1 MSVSLLTTVP
11 TLKRCWS
18 NGLRCFA
25 RHFPSQTRRVV
36 SVSLVSV
43 VLGCGGQVTFEQA
56 LRDAS
61 RDPLQ
66 ARSTMEALA
75 TGGDTRATIWLMGQA
90 VATGLEQPAAR
101 AQLGRWA
108 ELCAHQGNVEC
119 QEVAGLFHW
128 AGAGGRVD
136 FERAEYWFAQAARQ
150 GNLASNEWLLYVRQ
164 RQAIPSQVARR
175 VLRTT

>member
-1 MSVSLLTTVP
+1 M
-11 TLKRCWS
+11 RYWS
-18 NGLRCFA
+18 A
-25 RHFPSQTRRVV
+25 RSRRVV
-36 SVSLVSV
+36 WALLAGSV
-43 VLGCGGQVTFEQA
+43 VACGGQATFEQA
-56 LRDAS
+56 LEVAKREPA
-61 RDPLQ
+61 Q
-66 ARSTMEALA
+66 ARATMETLA

-90 VATGLEQPAAR
+90 VAAGLDQPAAR

-108 ELCAHQGNVEC
+108 ELCARQGNAEC

-150 GNLASNEWLLYVRQ
+150 GNVASNEWLLYVRQ
-164 RQAIPSQVARR
+164 RQAIPAQVAKR